1 MTKSRKRT
9 SSVRGSSGAGYR
21 PPGKPYRSIA
31 SQMTPAY
38 HQAVR
43 EGADAELR
51 GDAAEALRLHR
62 SVPMFRRSTH
72 GDRLQQLAEFGT
84 DAPGWLINRWLT
96 IQARR
101 RMWTGG
107 DEAAIN
113 RVLQLVVPMVY
124 PESIPFERIGCEY
137 PEQVLPWIND
147 RDWVVRQVDLYE
159 LAGLRRLVEL
169 VAPPE
174 LLERADQ
181 IEAWCGS
188 PMRVSR
194 VEELDSERRGSI
206 TVTDLSSDRT
216 VEVLDLGLSELLD
229 PGQHLLGRIVPISV
243 GPGSMFEWRPL
254 SIDPDTANAVA
265 ADPRRW
271 LPTLHRLG
279 AAGRL
284 EPAYSHQPESSLTS
298 DLPWHAW
305 MTLVGVRPEDDLD
318 PNDVVVDAM
327 REAIATAGRGAG
339 AVEERRHLISELVLD
354 VAFDDRVRWQFVQ
367 PELLAAWRVLAEVL
381 PEHARSRCEEM
392 AMWCTAVP
400 DLPDA
405 IA

>member
-1 MTKSRKRT
+1 MAKSRKRKFSGR
-9 SSVRGSSGAGYR
+9 SSSSGGYR
-21 PPGKPYRSIA
+21 PPDKPYRSIT

-72 GDRLQQLAEFGT
+72 GDRLQQLAELGA
-84 DAPGWLINRWLT
+84 DAPGWLIDRWLT

-107 DEAAIN
+107 DEAATN

-124 PESIPFERIGCEY
+124 PEGIPFERIGCAY
-137 PEQVLPWIND
+137 PEQVIPFIND
-147 RDWVVRQVDLYE
+147 RDWVVRQVDVYE
-159 LAGLRRLVEL
+159 LAGLRRLIERF
-169 VAPPE
+169 ASPE
-174 LLERADQ
+174 LLSRADQ
-181 IEAWCGS
+181 IEAWFGA
-188 PMRVSR
+188 PMSVSR
-194 VEELDSERRGSI
+194 VEKLDLEHRGSI
-206 TVTDLSSDRT
+206 TVTDLTSREA

-229 PGQHLLGRIVPISV
+229 LGQHLLGRIVPISD

-254 SIDPDTANAVA
+254 SVDQDTANAVA
-265 ADPRRW
+265 VDPRRW
-271 LPTLHRLG
+271 LPTLQRLG

-305 MTLVGVRPEDDLD
+305 MSLAGVRVEHDRD
-318 PNDVVVDAM
+318 PNSVVVEAM
-327 REAIATAGRGAG
+327 REALVVAGRGAG
-339 AVEERRHLISELVLD
+339 AVAERRHLISELVLD
-354 VAFDDRVRWQFVQ
+354 VAFSERVRWRFVG
-367 PELLAAWRVLAEVL
+367 PEFLPAWRLLAEVL

-392 AMWCTAVP
+392 VMWCAATP